1 MGLVWPHSCLFYEL
15 RGPKEMLWAVKLS
28 LERRHAPFWQEE
40 SHMGCKVSVRGREES
55 HMYLLKADE
64 FNLG

>member
-1 MGLVWPHSCLFYEL
+1 MCCEARPREEAMGLGRSVACTILAGRVRCL
-15 RGPKEMLWAVKLS
+15 
-28 LERRHAPFWQEE
+28 
-40 SHMGCKVSVRGREES
+40 GCKVSVRG